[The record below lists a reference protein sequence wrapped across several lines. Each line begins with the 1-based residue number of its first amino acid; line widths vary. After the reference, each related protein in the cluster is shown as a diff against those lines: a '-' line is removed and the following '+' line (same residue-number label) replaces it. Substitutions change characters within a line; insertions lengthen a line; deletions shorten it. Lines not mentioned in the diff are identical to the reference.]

1 MAYRALKKKK
11 KGIWLFYTF
20 LNYGRFLSTMIVM
33 AKPIAIAIIM
43 AAAAAAMYI
52 SMGGKVVT
60 GFGDGVGAVWST
72 AKDVIAWE

>member
-1 MAYRALKKKK
+1 
-11 KGIWLFYTF
+11 
-20 LNYGRFLSTMIVM
+20 MIVM
-33 AKPIAIAIIM
+33 AKPIAIAIII

-72 AKDVIAWE
+72 PKDVIAWE